1 MGPRDHNRLHWVA
14 RYGSVHVVPWTRL
27 GKYLTF
33 SLPLLAARTSRSA
46 RAVIRSATITQDERL
61 PFLSSARM
69 QSNSPIVS
77 AASSSIRSPPNELR
91 DGDAAHLVGGGSVW
105 LLEEQ
110 RISPRSLARIGTL
123 LPFYSYLPHPC
134 LFRSRLR
141 FCSVCY
147 WSAPAFPMQYV
158 GWEPAVTTRSQPR
171 DLSSFRT
178 CIPIPDWLE
187 FCLSTWRTEVTTMNP
202 ITVFLT
208 IACVAV
214 AVALGATGH
223 VYWGV
228 PFVIAAIVI
237 GSALK
242 MANTWEKFVILR
254 AGKLLGVKGPG
265 LFLITPVIDNIVA
278 VIDERIQTT
287 AFSAE
292 QALTKDT
299 VPVNVDAI
307 IFWFVHDAQKAA
319 LNITNYREAIDRV
332 AQTSLREMIGASM
345 LSALLSERN
354 AADELLRG
362 EIGRKTA
369 DWGISV
375 KSVEIRD
382 VAIPVALQD
391 AMSRQAQ
398 AEREKQARVILGS
411 AEAAIAGKFVEAA
424 MTYAD
429 HPMALQLRAM
439 NIIYETTKERGAT
452 ILIPTS
458 MVDSLNPVVALALAG
473 QETASQKAN
482 EPLPLINRSH

>member
-1 MGPRDHNRLHWVA
+1 
-14 RYGSVHVVPWTRL
+14 
-27 GKYLTF
+27 
-33 SLPLLAARTSRSA
+33 
-46 RAVIRSATITQDERL
+46 
-61 PFLSSARM
+61 
-69 QSNSPIVS
+69 
-77 AASSSIRSPPNELR
+77 
-91 DGDAAHLVGGGSVW
+91 
-105 LLEEQ
+105 
-110 RISPRSLARIGTL
+110 
-123 LPFYSYLPHPC
+123 
-134 LFRSRLR
+134 
-141 FCSVCY
+141 
-147 WSAPAFPMQYV
+147 
-158 GWEPAVTTRSQPR
+158 
-171 DLSSFRT
+171 
-178 CIPIPDWLE
+178 
-187 FCLSTWRTEVTTMNP
+187 MNP
-202 ITVFLT
+202 ITLFVTVVCLA
-208 IACVAV
+208 I
-214 AVALGATGH
+214 GAGL
-223 VYWGV
+223 
-228 PFVIAAIVI
+228 AAIGYLYAGIAMAILAVI
-237 GSALK
+237 IATALK

-254 AGKLLGVKGPG
+254 AGKLHGVKGPG
-265 LFLITPVIDNIVA
+265 LFFIIPVLDNIVA

-292 QALTKDT
+292 EALTKDT

-332 AQTSLREMIGASM
+332 SQTSLREMIGSSM
-345 LSALLSERN
+345 LSALLSERT

-424 MTYAD
+424 MIYAD

-452 ILIPTS
+452 ILMPTS
-458 MVDSLNPVVALALAG
+458 MVDSMNPAVALALAG
-473 QETASQKAN
+473 QGTAAQTAN
-482 EPLPLINRSH
+482 GPLPPSPNTRKDSVAVPQPADA